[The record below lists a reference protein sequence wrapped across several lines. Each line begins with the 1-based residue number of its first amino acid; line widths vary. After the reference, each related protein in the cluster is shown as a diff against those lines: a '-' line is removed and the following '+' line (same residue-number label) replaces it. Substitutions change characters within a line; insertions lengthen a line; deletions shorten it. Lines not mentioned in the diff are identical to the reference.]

1 MGSKTAK
8 ERIKQKIK
16 SVDSEY
22 RDLGIRTMGIQYKSF
37 QLRSKDK
44 VVGYRDFESELGE
57 YNTRL
62 FSSDL

>member
-44 VVGYRDFESELGE
+44 VVGYRDFVV
-57 YNTRL
+57 R
-62 FSSDL
+62 FVF